1 MMKYK
6 MKKYI
11 ATFWRGNPQLKNG
24 GYETTKEIEATT
36 MSSAKKKAREISEQT
51 IYGTMVLRSIV
62 RKEG

>member
-11 ATFWRGNPQLKNG
+11 ATFWKGNPQLKNG
-24 GYETTKEIEATT
+24 GYETTREIKATT
-36 MSSAKKKAREISEQT
+36 MSSAKKKAREISD
-51 IYGTMVLRSIV
+51 YGSMILCSIV